1 MTSPCKSPSLILRKQ
16 SKCRQRVLCESAPTA
31 EQLTNPSAQGA
42 SKQDS
47 FSDPAL
53 CHAGR
58 REAIKPEALVRKE
71 KPVWGGGSTMHLY
84 QAERRNDR
92 HLTSHPITGHS
103 CKCLLKGKLG
113 FKEVC
118 LMIASKSCTTP
129 KENEV
134 PPRQWRA
141 VGGGIS

>member
-1 MTSPCKSPSLILRKQ
+1 M
-16 SKCRQRVLCESAPTA
+16 CESAPTA

-71 KPVWGGGSTMHLY
+71 KPVGGG
-84 QAERRNDR
+84 ER
-92 HLTSHPITGHS
+92 GHNAFVS
-103 CKCLLKGKLG
+103 SR
-113 FKEVC
+113 KE
-118 LMIASKSCTTP
+118 K
-129 KENEV
+129 
-134 PPRQWRA
+134 
-141 VGGGIS
+141 